1 MKILITASTFPR
13 RANDTLPTFVLDQAV
28 ALRAADPAL
37 EIHVLA
43 PHDAGAAREELL
55 QGIPVHRF
63 RYAWPESA
71 QRLVYPAILP
81 NLRAS
86 PGLILQVP
94 LLFGAEFLA
103 LWRLCRRLRPDLL
116 YSHWFTPQAV
126 TGALVAALLG
136 IPHVFT
142 THSSDVAVWHRVP
155 GLGPLIVRAVVRQ
168 AAAGTA
174 VSRRT
179 LAKLRSFFADAEW
192 ATVAHKIH
200 VLPMGVEAALGA
212 PVDTAV
218 RAQARAAL
226 ALGERPVLVFLGRLT
241 PKKGLPVL
249 LAALR
254 QLVATRPE
262 LLLLIAGDGELRR
275 DLEGEVSRGL
285 AGHVRLLG
293 HVTGDLKRQLLRA
306 ADVLVVPSVVT
317 ADGDAEG
324 LPVALLEGLAAGR
337 VCVATDAS
345 GADDIVTSGVDG
357 FIVPAGDADALR
369 ACLIGVL
376 ELDPAAR
383 ARLEARA
390 RERAAAFAW
399 PVLARRYLRLL
410 LPETRP
416 GRTP

>member
-1 MKILITASTFPR
+1 
-13 RANDTLPTFVLDQAV
+13 
-28 ALRAADPAL
+28 
-37 EIHVLA
+37 
-43 PHDAGAAREELL
+43 
-55 QGIPVHRF
+55 
-63 RYAWPESA
+63 
-71 QRLVYPAILP
+71 
-81 NLRAS
+81 
-86 PGLILQVP
+86 
-94 LLFGAEFLA
+94 
-103 LWRLCRRLRPDLL
+103 
-116 YSHWFTPQAV
+116 
-126 TGALVAALLG
+126 
-136 IPHVFT
+136 
-142 THSSDVAVWHRVP
+142 VP

-293 HVTGDLKRQLLRA
+293 HVTGDLKRQVLRA
-306 ADVLVVPSVVT
+306 ADVFVVPSVVT